1 MTTNIYDME
10 QKIKNEAKR
19 VFGKGKVSA
28 AFELGGEYVLSQI
41 HQIND
46 LAKRSYTTAL
56 RRGKTCDDL
65 SHTDTAFGIFDEL
78 IEFRNSSEVAPS
90 THLPQHTEAQEELAD
105 IIIAGFTELYRRG
118 VDVEKII
125 TDKIKFNET
134 R

>member
-1 MTTNIYDME
+1 ME
-10 QKIKNEAKR
+10 SKIRNEAER

-46 LAKRSYTTAL
+46 LAKQSYTTAI
-56 RRGKTCDDL
+56 RRGKTCEEL
-65 SHTDTAFGIFDEL
+65 SHTDTVFGIFDEL

-90 THLPQHTEAQEELAD
+90 THLPQYTEAQEELAD